1 MECEQ
6 VGYFSVVTMATAQ
19 PSSGDMD
26 TKCCVCH
33 DFFTEPKLL
42 PCAHVVCRACLLSW
56 LASSPEGHCPV
67 CRRAVC
73 HPETVGSRGWEQM
86 VDGLPT
92 DVIMAELVKA
102 ERVLSQDKVC
112 GGCKAPA
119 VSICL
124 HCTDIMC
131 RSCRQAHKNF
141 SATRQHTIA
150 DLTTMTPG
158 VLAASQPGYCDSHP
172 DKLAELFCPSHKKP
186 ICHVC
191 ASTKHRACPQLLEL
205 GEAAQKYREKLK
217 TKEANLKKQLQEV
230 EKVLA
235 QMVRGRANIEI
246 DYREVLVEINNAYDR
261 VVNHANRCKTQSKQR
276 ALRAKTEAQASLRAL
291 TAPVLKLKAQLTSD
305 LRLTVRSSNAAT
317 NKSIFDVSPMLES
330 QVKGADVRATL
341 SRNEAVV
348 KRLTFSADPAVRARI
363 ENDLSDLGS
372 LHVTSASILVKDLS
386 PLDDSEAPAAK
397 RPCQV
402 SQHHVCRLVHW

>member
-1 MECEQ
+1 
-6 VGYFSVVTMATAQ
+6 MATAQ

-26 TKCCVCH
+26 TECCVCH

-56 LASSPEGHCPV
+56 LASSPEDHCPV

-73 HPETVGSRGWEQM
+73 DPKTVGSGGWEQV

-92 DVIMAELVKA
+92 DVITAELVKA

-119 VSICL
+119 VSVCL

-131 RSCRQAHKNF
+131 RSCSQAHKNF

-150 DLTTMTPG
+150 DLATMTPG
-158 VLAASQPGYCDSHP
+158 VLAASQPGCCDSHP

-205 GEAAQKYREKLK
+205 GEAAQKYREELK
-217 TKEANLKKQLQEV
+217 DIETDIRKELNEV
-230 EKVLA
+230 EKVLT
-235 QMVRGRANIEI
+235 QMDTGMEIAGKDYQRVDSEI
-246 DYREVLVEINNAYDR
+246 DHTCDGLVNS
-261 VVNHANRCKTQSKQR
+261 VNSLRQQWKQQ
-276 ALRAKTEAQASLRAL
+276 ALQAKTEAQASLQAP
-291 TAPVLKLKAQLTSD
+291 TAPVLDLKAQLTSD

-330 QVKGADVRATL
+330 QVKGTDVRATL
-341 SRNEAVV
+341 SRNEAAV
-348 KRLTFSADPAVRARI
+348 KRLTFSADPAVLARI
-363 ENDLSDLGS
+363 EKDLSELGS
-372 LHVTSASILVKDLS
+372 LRVTDA
-386 PLDDSEAPAAK
+386 PTPAA
-397 RPCQV
+397 RPLHV
-402 SQHHVCRLVHW
+402 SQHQACRHFHW